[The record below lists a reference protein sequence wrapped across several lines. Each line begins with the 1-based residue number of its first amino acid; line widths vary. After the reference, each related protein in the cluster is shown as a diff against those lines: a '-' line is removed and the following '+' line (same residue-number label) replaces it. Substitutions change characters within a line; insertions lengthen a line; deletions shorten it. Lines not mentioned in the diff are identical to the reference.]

1 MPLPLLW
8 IAGAAIAAVAWA
20 ASGDDEADNE
30 PDDAEEE
37 REREAKRDL
46 KNRRRRTARWAKRS
60 VRALADR
67 YPASGRVPSGLTCA
81 EYWRS
86 EAAPAAGENLVGGLT
101 GAVGGLTG
109 AFKSDAETE
118 AAPAAGQ
125 ADRVEKALDM
135 FLPKQGPSD
144 AETEAAAL
152 LREEDELRAMKTFVA
167 ALRERARERQTRS
180 QSAPPQGSAT

>member
-8 IAGAAIAAVAWA
+8 IVGGVAAAAAAAWA
-20 ASGDDEADNE
+20 ASGDDEADSE
-30 PDDAEEE
+30 PDQAEEE

-46 KNRRRRTARWAKRS
+46 KNRRQRTGRWAKRS
-60 VRALADR
+60 VRGIADR

-86 EAAPAAGENLVGGLT
+86 
-101 GAVGGLTG
+101 
-109 AFKSDAETE
+109 E

-180 QSAPPQGSAT
+180 QSALPQGSAT